1 MNYAQDN
8 PYLYKEF
15 REWKRKKQKTQF
27 PYRFAYTPCNL
38 GARFSKIKLKGYP

>member
-15 REWKRKKQKTQF
+15 RVEKKKEKIQF
-27 PYRFAYTPCNL
+27 PYMSAYTP
-38 GARFSKIKLKGYP
+38 

>member
-15 REWKRKKQKTQF
+15 RSLESEKDKQTQQKF
-27 PYRFAYTPCNL
+27 QHICLYLSMNTRADF
-38 GARFSKIKLKGYP
+38 